1 MVRQENTCSAQFDK
15 LNVFYE
21 GGSLMTVSSSSKP
34 TMIIVTAVVSAIV
47 GIVNLC
53 GSLVAITGGAFL
65 GGAGAIAN
73 QISSES
79 GQTLTAEEQAAL
91 NAVSAGGGALLTILG
106 IVGLIIGIALLV
118 DAVGLFQGKPWSWML
133 TIVLYGALIVI
144 QVLTILSG
152 GFGVISLVWIVVA
165 GAIAFLFY
173 TNADIKRALGQ
184 PV

>member
-1 MVRQENTCSAQFDK
+1 
-15 LNVFYE
+15 
-21 GGSLMTVSSSSKP
+21 MTVSSSSKP
-34 TMIIVTAVVSAIV
+34 TMIVITAVVSVLV

-53 GSLVAITGGAFL
+53 GGIAGLTGGALL

-106 IVGLIIGIALLV
+106 IVGLVIGIALLV

-133 TIVLYGALIVI
+133 TIALYGVLIII
-144 QVLTILSG
+144 QILTILTSG
-152 GFGVISLVWIVVA
+152 FSALSLVWIVIA
-165 GAIAFLFY
+165 GAIVFLFY
-173 TNADIKRALGQ
+173 TNDDIKRALGK
-184 PV
+184 V